1 MNQSSQNFITIYTD
15 GACSGNPGA
24 GGWGAVLLYKEHR
37 KAISGFVAE
46 TTNNQM
52 EIRAVIEALRLIK
65 KSSSIN
71 IYCDSLYVQN
81 GITKWILN
89 WKQNNWRNADR
100 KPVKNMELWQ
110 ELEKE
115 TTKHIINWHWVK
127 GHSGNKLNDE
137 ADKLAREAIKS
148 HNKSNINQ

>member
-37 KAISGFVAE
+37 KTISGFVAE

-52 EIRAVIEALRLIK
+52 EIKAVIEALKTVK

-71 IYCDSLYVQN
+71 IYSDSLYVQN
-81 GITKWILN
+81 GITKWIFT
-89 WKQNNWRNADR
+89 WKKNNWHNANR
-100 KPVKNMELWQ
+100 KPVKNIELWQ

-115 TTKHIINWHWVK
+115 TNKHTINWHWVK
-127 GHSGNKLNDE
+127 GHSGDKLNEE
-137 ADKLAREAIKS
+137 ADKLAREAVKF
-148 HNKSNINQ
+148 NKNKVIN